1 MQRITQRLQGRLRV
15 GLIALLTTAVT
26 LALGC
31 ASQAP
36 AQQPAAPPEQAA
48 PAQPAAPAPAAPA
61 APQPAEQK
69 PALPPKPAQ
78 PYTVKIGSLS
88 IATNAAFFAAQ
99 ENGHFEN
106 LGIDAEFITIETASA
121 ATIPLGTGDLH
132 VVGGSLSGGLFN
144 AIGKGVEI
152 LVVAD
157 KGKMSIVNG
166 EDLSSMRL
174 AVRKD
179 LWDQGIREVKDLKGK
194 TIGINAKGS
203 GSEFQLTEILKQA
216 GLTIDDITLAQLGF
230 PNMPAAMQNKSID
243 AGMMLEPFASIA
255 RNQGFSE
262 WLTSTAAAYNHYQ
275 SGVVLYSGKWGKE
288 NPDAANRFMVAY
300 LLGQRDYE
308 TARRLGPGTPEY
320 DRMAEIIS
328 KYTGQ
333 KPEQIKAVTWA
344 YLDPSGLLNTQS
356 VKDELE
362 WNIQT
367 GVVKDAPDFAK
378 VVDNSYAEYAIKVLG
393 DYVPPK
399 E

>member
-1 MQRITQRLQGRLRV
+1 MQGIRQRLQGRFRI
-15 GLIALLTTAVT
+15 GLIALLTTAVM
-26 LALGC
+26 LAAGC
-31 ASQAP
+31 APQAP
-36 AQQPAAPPEQAA
+36 AQQPAAQPQQAAPAQAA
-48 PAQPAAPAPAAPA
+48 PAQPAE
-61 APQPAEQK
+61 QPAEQK
-69 PALPPKPAQ
+69 PALPAKPAQ
-78 PYTVKIGSLS
+78 NYKVKIGSLK

-99 ENGHFEN
+99 ENGHFEK
-106 LGIDAEFITIETASA
+106 LGIDAEFITLESAST
-121 ATIPLGTGDLH
+121 ATIPLGTGEIH

-152 LVVAD
+152 EVVAD

-174 AVRKD
+174 SIRKD
-179 LWDQGIREVKDLKGK
+179 LWDQGIRDVKDLKGK

-203 GSEFQLTEILKQA
+203 GSEFQLTQILKQA
-216 GLTIDDITLAQLGF
+216 GLTINDITLAQLGF
-230 PNMPAAMQNKSID
+230 PNMPAAMENKSID

-275 SGVVLYSGKWGKE
+275 SGVILYSGKWAKE
-288 NPDAANRFMVAY
+288 NPEAANRFMAAY

-320 DRMAEIIS
+320 DRMAEFIS

-333 KPEQIKAVTWA
+333 SPEQIKAVTWA
-344 YLDPSGLLNTQS
+344 YLDPSGRLNVQS
-356 VKDELE
+356 VQDELE

-367 GVVKDAPDFAK
+367 GVVKDAPDLNK
-378 VVDNSYAEYAIKVLG
+378 VVNTSYVDYANQVLG

-399 E
+399 Q